1 MIEQLIHNFMIRGF
15 RIGVNQRFKV
25 FYALKRY
32 IELFVYSLY
41 NFKSS
46 FENQISR
53 KAIDF
58 CFCNF

>member
-1 MIEQLIHNFMIRGF
+1 MIRGF
-15 RIGVNQRFKV
+15 GIGVNQHFKEV
-25 FYALKRY
+25 LYALKRY
-32 IELFVYSLY
+32 IVSVYSLY

-53 KAIDF
+53 KATDF